1 MSNHLHTDLP
11 PLTLSFMGAN
21 FVAREL
27 GYGAADEWGPFDA
40 ATNAAF
46 EPIETYGAR
55 LDEILANRRLGRV
68 RGDGHVARRT

>member
-46 EPIETYGAR
+46 EPLETYRRAPRRDPRG
-55 LDEILANRRLGRV
+55 RRLGRV

>member
-11 PLTLSFMGAN
+11 PLTLSYMGAN

-40 ATNAAF
+40 ATMSGVFPRRSRASS
-46 EPIETYGAR
+46 GAPAMSR
-55 LDEILANRRLGRV
+55 AST
-68 RGDGHVARRT
+68 ASA